1 MTSWRTSQE
10 MSAQSAFRFF
20 RHGLIGRV
28 QPTVWHL

>member
-1 MTSWRTSQE
+1 